1 MNLQRST
8 SYEVIRRYLPPEISS
23 AMGAVAQS
31 DRAMLSE
38 VRLRCGRPAAFTYP
52 DGSRYL
58 THSGRLTMCAGNTEC
73 ITVRPETLTAA
84 VDALCSYSVHS
95 RSRELREGWFVL
107 PGGVRVGVTGTTS
120 ETAEGTLRDYS
131 SLNFRIARE
140 VRGCAEDIFRRCGRE
155 ASILISGG
163 VNSGKTTVLRDLCR
177 LYGSVCKTALIDERN
192 EIAACSGGLPT
203 NDVGALTDVLTG
215 CSRSK
220 GIVSAVRTMSPE
232 MIFCDEI
239 AASEDAEAI
248 LSAHGSGV
256 RFAAT
261 IHAGNFDELMSR
273 NIAKRL
279 IGAGVFTH
287 AVILRGSGEPSAV
300 AEIRRLGDDA

>member
-1 MNLQRST
+1 
-8 SYEVIRRYLPPEISS
+8 
-23 AMGAVAQS
+23 MGAVPLS
-31 DRAMLSE
+31 ERAMLSE

-58 THSGRLTMCAGNTEC
+58 THSGHLTMCAGNTEC
-73 ITVRPETLTAA
+73 ITVKPETLTAA

-107 PGGVRVGVTGTTS
+107 PGGVRVGVTGTSS

-140 VRGCAEDIFRRCGRE
+140 VRGCAEEIFRRCGYR
-155 ASILISGG
+155 AGILVCGG

-177 LYGSVCKTALIDERN
+177 LCGSVCKTALIDERN

-203 NDVGALTDVLTG
+203 SDVGIMTDVLTG
-215 CSRSK
+215 CKRSK
-220 GIVSAVRTMSPE
+220 GILSAVRTMSPE

-239 AASEDAEAI
+239 ATPEDAEAI

-261 IHAGNFDELMSR
+261 IHAGSFEELMTR
-273 NIAKRL
+273 DIARRL
-279 IGAGVFTH
+279 IDAGVFTY

-300 AEIRRLGDDA
+300 SEIRRLGDYA